1 MGILEDQVAIYTAKK
16 LNYLKSCGETGRG
29 KADLATL
36 RRGVGKKP
44 GEIPQLWAFFLED
57 FPEELNKSRSVRESA
72 ENSIYLA
79 LTLYA
84 FHQQGK
90 SINSENMHQKGEKY
104 RNSVG
109 TAARKLVKSDQDQ
122 DRILAR
128 LNMITHADTIDGI
141 SVHLR
146 SLICLLRDS
155 GIPLD
160 YINLSRDL
168 FRYQN
173 PNKRDQVRLD
183 WARDF
188 YAFQVRHQ
196 TEGDQETEGEKNE
209 N

>member
-1 MGILEDQVAIYTAKK
+1 MDTLEDQVAAYTARK
-16 LNYLKSCGETGRG
+16 LHYLKSNSETGRG

-36 RRGVGKKP
+36 RRGIGKKP

-57 FPEELNKSRSVRESA
+57 FPEELDKSRYVRESA
-72 ENSIYLA
+72 ENSIYLS

-109 TAARKLVKSDQDQ
+109 TAARKLVKSDQDL

-128 LNMITHADTIDGI
+128 LSMITHADSIDGI

-146 SLICLLRDS
+146 SLISLLRES
-155 GIPLD
+155 GISLD

-173 PNKRDQVRLD
+173 PNKRDEVRLN

-188 YAFQVRHQ
+188 YAFQAENQ
-196 TEGDQETEGEKNE
+196 TEE
-209 N
+209 NQDI